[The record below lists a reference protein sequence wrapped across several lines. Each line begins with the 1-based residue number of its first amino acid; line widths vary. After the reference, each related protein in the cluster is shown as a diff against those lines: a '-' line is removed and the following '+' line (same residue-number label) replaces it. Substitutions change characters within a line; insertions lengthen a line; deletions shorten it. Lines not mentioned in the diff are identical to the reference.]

1 MNRPAVLVA
10 ERLPLRRLAFA
21 GLIVLWAFGLAGP
34 ASAQLEVEAWTVDA
48 GGGTSVGGDF
58 EVSGTAGQPDAAML
72 TAGTFELEAGFWTSV
87 NPAVPVELMF
97 FEVVWLENVPS
108 QPSRSA
114 HCRMSAGSIEEETT
128 PLSVTVKETVAW
140 VQPAVST
147 FSTTVVEPGVRG
159 IWPRL

>member
-1 MNRPAVLVA
+1 MNRSAMRLVQ
-10 ERLPLRRLAFA
+10 RHRLAGRSCWQACA
-21 GLIVLWAFGLAGP
+21 GLILLCSLGLANP
-34 ASAQLEVEAWTVDA
+34 ASAQLEIEAWTVDA
-48 GGGTSVGGDF
+48 GGGTSVGG
-58 EVSGTAGQPDAAML
+58 
-72 TAGTFELEAGFWTSV
+72 
-87 NPAVPVELMF
+87 
-97 FEVVWLENVPS
+97 EVVWLENVPS